1 MLFNSWEYI
10 VFLVV
15 VTVAFFA
22 MPMRWRVPF
31 LLVASYYFYMQWDW
45 KFAFLI
51 GSVTWA
57 NWEAG
62 RRIADTDSPRARKA
76 WLWMALVVSLG
87 VLFFFKYFNFFN
99 ESFRAAFEA
108 GGMTYMVPYLPIIL
122 PVGVSFF
129 TFQALSYP
137 IDVYRGDHGPERS
150 LTRFATYVVF
160 FPQLIAGPIERA
172 STLLDQFKEKH
183 RFDIDRFGSGIQL
196 IIWGLFKKVVIA
208 DRLGVYVDEIYAAP
222 ELYDGSTLLLATYFF
237 AIQIYC
243 DFSAY
248 SDIAIGSARLL
259 GFNLSKNFALPYLAT
274 SIADF
279 WRRWHISLTSWFRSY
294 VYYPLGGNRVSTLAW
309 MRNIWIVFVVSG
321 VWHGAAW
328 TFVVWGAL
336 HAAYYVVQW
345 LWNKLVPTP
354 ANPRWWAVLAGMFV
368 TFHAV
373 VLAWVF
379 FRAESIGDAW
389 LVVTTI
395 LTDTGAMPDLGPSRF
410 TAAINIALIVFLM
423 AIQVLQSR
431 GWISLYFSPSRF
443 PPAMRAAGSAVL
455 VCGIALLGV
464 SSSAFIYF
472 QF

>member
-10 VFLVV
+10 VFLAVVV
-15 VTVAFFA
+15 VTFFA
-22 MPMRWRVPF
+22 LPQRWRVPF

-51 GSVTWA
+51 GAVTWV

-62 RRIADTDSPRARKA
+62 RRIADAADLRTRKL
-76 WLWMALVVSLG
+76 WLWIAIVASLG

-99 ESFRAAFEA
+99 DSFRAVFEA
-108 GGMTYMVPYLPIIL
+108 GGLDYLVPHLDIIL
-122 PVGVSFF
+122 PVGISFF

-137 IDVYRGDHGPERS
+137 LDVYRGDHGPERS

-160 FPQLIAGPIERA
+160 FPQLVAGPIERA
-172 STLLDQFKEKH
+172 STLLDQFKERH
-183 RFDIDRFGSGIQL
+183 RFDLDRFGSGVQL
-196 IIWGLFKKVVIA
+196 IVWGLFKKVVIA
-208 DRLGVYVDEIYAAP
+208 DRLGVYVAEIYSAP
-222 ELYDGSTLLLATYFF
+222 QLYDGSTLLLATYFF

-248 SDIAIGSARLL
+248 SDIAIGSARLI
-259 GFNLSKNFALPYLAT
+259 GFDLSKNFNLPYLAS
-274 SIADF
+274 SIAQF
-279 WRRWHISLTSWFRSY
+279 WRRWHITLTTWFRSY
-294 VYYPLGGNRVSTLAW
+294 LYYPLGGNRVSTLAW

-328 TFVVWGAL
+328 TFVIWGAL
-336 HAAYYVVQW
+336 HAAYYCVQW
-345 LWNKLVPTP
+345 VWNKLVPTP
-354 ANPRWWAVLAGMFV
+354 ERPGWWAVLLGIFI

-379 FRAESIGDAW
+379 FRAENVADAW
-389 LVVTTI
+389 LIVTTI
-395 LTDTGAMPDLGPSRF
+395 MTDTGAMPDLGASRF
-410 TAAINIALIVFLM
+410 TAAINMALVVFLL
-423 AIQVLQSR
+423 AVQVAQAR
-431 GWISLYFSPSRF
+431 GWFSLYFSPSRF
-443 PPAMRAAGSAVL
+443 PPVMRAAGSALL
-455 VCGIALLGV
+455 VCGIALLGA